1 MQRIGRDPA
10 FMRRRLLAGAATLAS
25 AAVLNPARAQGSGLT
40 VAVYAGQSSQLWRD
54 VIAAPFSAQT
64 GIRTEIFESALPA
77 ASIAQARGRPQFDAA
92 VIANYSAP
100 GLAARNLLEELTP
113 DDIPAIRQVPELYW
127 PRTSAGRLVGMPV
140 YFSFYGIAYNN
151 ELARP
156 ADFASWN
163 DLLDPK
169 WRGKLSMS
177 RANFVAAYDLT
188 LYSKLN
194 GGDERNIEPGIPPIR
209 RLASNVL
216 SVYTSMASL
225 QSQLGRG
232 EVIASPF
239 YSTQVGM
246 LKRSGVRNVDIAIPR
261 EGALNLSYMVVIPKG
276 ARNVAG
282 AKRLLN
288 AVLEPGPQVAFARD
302 SLTFPMNPNVP
313 LPAEVQQ
320 ELGGST
326 EQMMARN
333 YSPDWWVVGTHLP
346 DRTRL
351 VEEILQAGR

>member
-1 MQRIGRDPA
+1 MLHTCLRQSLS
-10 FMRRRLLAGAATLAS
+10 RRTLLSGATTLAT
-25 AAVLNPARAQGSGLT
+25 AAVIPSARAQGAGLT
-40 VAVYAGQSSQLWRD
+40 IAVYAGQSSQLWRD
-54 VIAAPFSAQT
+54 VVAVPFAQQT

-77 ASIAQARGRPQFDAA
+77 ASIAQSRGRPQFDAA

-100 GLAARNLLEELTP
+100 GLVERNLLEELTV
-113 DDIPAIRQVPELYW
+113 DDIPAVRQVPERYW
-127 PRTSAGRLVGMPV
+127 TRSSSGKLLGMPI
-140 YFSFYGIAYNN
+140 YFSFYGIAFNT
-151 ELARP
+151 ELVKAE
-156 ADFASWN
+156 DFASWN

-188 LYSKLN
+188 LFSKLN

-232 EVIASPF
+232 EVVASPF

-246 LKRSGVRNVDIAIPR
+246 LKRSGVRNVDITIPR
-261 EGALNLSYMVVIPKG
+261 EGAMNLSYMLVIPKG

-282 AKRLLN
+282 AKRLLSS
-288 AVLEPGPQVAFARD
+288 VLDPAPQIAFARD
-302 SLTFPMNPNVP
+302 SLSFPMNANVA
-313 LPAEVQQ
+313 LPADVQQ
-320 ELGGST
+320 ELGGTT

-333 YSPDWWVVGTHLP
+333 YSPDWWIVGSALP
-346 DRTRL
+346 QRTRL
-351 VEEILQAGR
+351 VEEILQGGR

>member
-1 MQRIGRDPA
+1 MPPVHQGNTLS
-10 FMRRRLLAGAATLAS
+10 RRALTAGAATLA
-25 AAVLNPARAQGSGLT
+25 AAAIVPSARAQGAGLT
-40 VAVYAGQSSQLWRD
+40 VAVYAGQSSDLWRR
-54 VIAAPFSAQT
+54 VIAQPFAERT

-77 ASIAQARGRPQFDAA
+77 ASIAQSRGRPQFDAA
-92 VIANYSAP
+92 IIANYSAP
-100 GLAARNLLEELTP
+100 GLAARNLLEEMAP
-113 DDIPAIRQVPELYW
+113 ADIPAISQVPERYW
-127 PRTSAGRLVGMPV
+127 PRSPSGKLLGMPV
-140 YFSFYGIAYNN
+140 YFSFYGIAFNN
-151 ELARP
+151 ELVKAT
-156 ADFASWN
+156 DFGSWN

-169 WRGKLSMS
+169 WRGKLSMT

-188 LYSKLN
+188 LYAKLN
-194 GGDERNIEPGIPPIR
+194 GGTEQNIEPGIPPIR

-232 EVIASPF
+232 EVVASPF

-246 LKRSGVRNVDIAIPR
+246 LKRSGVRNVDIVIPR
-261 EGALNLSYMVVIPKG
+261 EGAMNLSYMVVIPKG

-282 AKRLLN
+282 AKMLLN
-288 AVLEPGPQVAFARD
+288 ACLDPAPQIAFARD
-302 SLTFPMNPNVP
+302 SMTFPMNPTVA

-320 ELGGST
+320 ELGGTT

-333 YSPDWWVVGTHLP
+333 YSPDWWIVGSHLP
-346 DRTRL
+346 ERTRM